1 MKFAVGCFALASA
14 GTLHQEFQKWKM
26 TNLKNYS
33 SEAEDTARFQ
43 VWRDNFEFVKE
54 HNLRYL
60 SGEESYTVE
69 MNKFADMTEQEFA
82 NKMNMATINE
92 YAPPASVCTP
102 APAMDNQANPASV
115 DWRTKGYVTPI
126 KNQEHCGSCWAFS
139 TVGSLEGAHFKKT
152 GKLVSLSE
160 QNLVDCSKA
169 EGNMGC
175 HGGTMD
181 KGFTYIKKNGGID
194 TEASY
199 PYKGVDGTCAF
210 NKDNIGATIDSCFDV
225 KHQDEAALES
235 AVATIGPVSIAID
248 AHLKSFQLYKEGV
261 YHDRMCSSVRLDHGV
276 LAVGY
281 MNATTKN
288 GKNYWI
294 VKNSWGE
301 EWGDKG
307 YIHMAKDHKNACGVA
322 TMATYPVA

>member
-1 MKFAVGCFALASA
+1 MKTAASFLALASA

-26 TNLKNYS
+26 TNLKSYS
-33 SEAEDTARFQ
+33 TEAEDSARFQ
-43 VWRDNFEFVKE
+43 VWRDNFDFVKE

-60 SGEESYTVE
+60 SGEETFTVE

-82 NKMNMATINE
+82 NKINMAPMT
-92 YAPPASVCTP
+92 APPKSFCTP
-102 APAMDNQANPASV
+102 APAEASQDNPASV

-181 KGFTYIKKNGGID
+181 KGFTYIHTNGGID

-199 PYKGVDGTCAF
+199 PYKGVDGTCDF
-210 NKDNIGATIDSCFDV
+210 NKDNVGATVSACYDV
-225 KHQDEAALES
+225 KHQDEGALET

-248 AHLKSFQLYKEGV
+248 AHLRSFQLYKEGI
-261 YHDRMCSSVRLDHGV
+261 YHDKMCSSVRLDHGV

-281 MNATTKN
+281 SNATTKS
-288 GKNYWI
+288 GHNYWI

-307 YIHMAKDHKNACGVA
+307 YIHMAKDKKNACGVA
-322 TMATYPVA
+322 TMATYPVE